1 MGQRERQDGP
11 GVRHHVMCRGIGK
24 RIVLSLRADFRY
36 LLSQLARAYRRD
48 QLELEAY
55 SLLGTHFHLLV
66 RTEGGTLSEGMR
78 RVLNGYSRW
87 FNRRNRR
94 DGPLFRGRF
103 RSKPVTS
110 DTYLRTLL
118 RYIDNNP
125 VKAGLC
131 AHPAEW
137 PWGSARSYCG
147 GLVPRWLAV
156 GRVQQRLLGWS
167 RPGLAAEAAYGEML
181 TRPLGTEEQELVE
194 QRLDQRGCCED
205 RLDDLLARSSSGAR
219 AWMEVKAR
227 NADGLRPALAL
238 VAPTAVE
245 RAIATLRD
253 ERGELPVQV
262 SRKSGDGW
270 EFLMTGLQSQCCGL
284 GGRALALRHAV
295 SIDTASRHVR
305 AHANLLE
312 KDPGYSA
319 VSDDVLRLALRLT
332 FGS

>member
-66 RTEGGTLSEGMR
+66 MTEGGTLSEGVR

-181 TRPLGTEEQELVE
+181 TRPLGTDQGSAR
-194 QRLDQRGCCED
+194 QR
-205 RLDDLLARSSSGAR
+205 
-219 AWMEVKAR
+219 
-227 NADGLRPALAL
+227 
-238 VAPTAVE
+238 TA
-245 RAIATLRD
+245 
-253 ERGELPVQV
+253 
-262 SRKSGDGW
+262 
-270 EFLMTGLQSQCCGL
+270 
-284 GGRALALRHAV
+284 AV
-295 SIDTASRHVR
+295 CA
-305 AHANLLE
+305 
-312 KDPGYSA
+312 
-319 VSDDVLRLALRLT
+319 
-332 FGS
+332 